1 MIHPFAANGVLVR
14 IVAIDL
20 HRHVTVRI
28 AGIQT
33 AAGHELGILVDRLL
47 QVARGIRDETRVA
60 IVIYQLYGRAVHRLV
75 KDVAVAGGSCKVFAE
90 FFLYESFIDPNR
102 C

>member
-33 AAGHELGILVDRLL
+33 AAGHELGVLVDRLL
-47 QVARGIRDETRVA
+47 QAARGIRDKARVA
-60 IVIYQLYGRAVHRLV
+60 IVIHQLYGLPIH
-75 KDVAVAGGSCKVFAE
+75 
-90 FFLYESFIDPNR
+90 
-102 C
+102 